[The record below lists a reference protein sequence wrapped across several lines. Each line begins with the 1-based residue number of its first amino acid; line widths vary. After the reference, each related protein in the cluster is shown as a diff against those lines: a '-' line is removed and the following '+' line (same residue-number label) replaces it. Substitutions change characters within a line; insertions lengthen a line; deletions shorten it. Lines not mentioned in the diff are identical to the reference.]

1 MSKRDAGSAIEHS
14 YMNAG
19 FLPDAVFNYLCML
32 GWTPK
37 SENEKLSRTELTAL
51 FDADAIHSSNAK
63 FDMKKAQWFNA
74 QYLRELSPDELL
86 KHAEALHGCQRS
98 RHGPMTPWPPPP
110 FTACAKRSACSP
122 RACCPSGCHYF
133 FREDFPFEADVVT
146 KLKAKPENVAMHAS
160 LSSMQMVACATLGV
174 TSLAG
179 GFMLWRLDALNKR
192 FDRLSRQIQDL
203 EDTLD
208 AQNKAHLRNAI
219 QKLREYD
226 STGDR
231 PTLTTAKN
239 EAQTAANIYGQL
251 TCNEAMAKTPRLEVL
266 NYRGRCYLLALL
278 TELRTRLLEESLGEA
293 VTRFEEERQT
303 IESLARATFTQ
314 SIGESPAPFL
324 AESTKEEGISLD
336 VMTEIYQHA
345 QRLGAFTEAEI
356 RNPSDMFE
364 YCRSKGISGR
374 PFIKLPFIHESGQDL
389 SKRLKYLMACFEDIG
404 RVESLKLLADHI
416 KKAAMPFNSLQSEL
430 KKWQEKEKS
439 NHSEE
444 AVFAYSFA

>member
-1 MSKRDAGSAIEHS
+1 MPAPAIALLGQVAMPLVPHLLRFTHQKLVPAISHVLDDPGGYASRIGDLVLWNGSKGRTILAGLQSLGESQNRIEQAITSIE
-14 YMNAG
+14 G
-19 FLPDAVFNYLCML
+19 
-32 GWTPK
+32 TQ
-37 SENEKLSRTELTAL
+37 
-51 FDADAIHSSNAK
+51 I
-63 FDMKKAQWFNA
+63 
-74 QYLRELSPDELL
+74 
-86 KHAEALHGCQRS
+86 
-98 RHGPMTPWPPPP
+98 
-110 FTACAKRSACSP
+110 
-122 RACCPSGCHYF
+122 
-133 FREDFPFEADVVT
+133 
-146 KLKAKPENVAMHAS
+146 AMHAS